1 MDRLLNLVDSV
12 KALLAAL
19 SQHAHLGMKMCWMLH
34 EPGRGLSAVM
44 AAEIGGLV
52 EEPNWS
58 SIRR

>member
-19 SQHAHLGMKMCWMLH
+19 SQYAHLGMKMCWMLH
-34 EPGRGLSAVM
+34 KTSNLSAVM